1 MILNLQVIAN
11 LFFLLLAIAYGM
23 CALLLPPAAFGDP
36 NAPKVYPLI
45 IAGVLAVLS
54 FVLLRLEMGK
64 QKLGT
69 AEGKVKFELR
79 DEGKLVAF
87 VSVLCVLYALIFE
100 RAGYVV
106 STFLFIESVMLYI
119 SKGKKMLSPTI
130 LALAFAV
137 GIYFLFNHVFGIT
150 LPAMPF
156 LDI

>member
-1 MILNLQVIAN
+1 MTLNFQVIAN
-11 LFFLLLAIAYGM
+11 LFFLLLGAAYGLG
-23 CALLLPPAAFGDP
+23 ALFLPPAAFGDP

-45 IAGVLAVLS
+45 IAAVLVVLS
-54 FVLLRLEMGK
+54 FILLILEMRK
-64 QKLGT
+64 QKEGT
-69 AEGKVKFELR
+69 AEGKVRFELR

-87 VSVLCVLYALIFE
+87 VSALCVVYALIFE

-106 STFLFIESVMLYI
+106 STFIFIESVMLYI
-119 SKGKKMLSPTI
+119 SKGKKMLSPTL

-150 LPAMPF
+150 LPPMPF